1 MSTTTPITEIRSLDA
16 NEVDAVGG
24 GLIALVVFV
33 AAMVVVAG
41 SGTSNDQN
49 HRGARP
55 NGIGWR
61 A

>member
-1 MSTTTPITEIRSLDA
+1 MTKDANTTDMRTLDA
-16 NEVDAVGG
+16 KEVDAVGG

-33 AAMVVVAG
+33 AAMVVVSG

-61 A
+61 G